1 MCYLLLLQMV
11 LLAMILLPFHP
22 DILVHEQ
29 LDVFIDRQ
37 VHRHLI
43 DYIPKCALNGVFD
56 SALLESIVPML
67 LRGKRT
73 PVIPG
78 DIATLMTRNL
88 SVENQN
94 KLEGLHATY
103 LCDCL

>member
-1 MCYLLLLQMV
+1 V
-11 LLAMILLPFHP
+11 TPLPFHL

-29 LDVFIDRQ
+29 LDVFIDRK

-43 DYIPKCALNGVFD
+43 DYIPSYILNDVFE
-56 SALLESIVPML
+56 STLLEAIVPVL

-73 PVIPG
+73 LVIPG
-78 DIATLMTRNL
+78 DIATLIERNM

-94 KLEGLHATY
+94 KLEE
-103 LCDCL
+103 